1 MILRK
6 PYAFLIKNFKIIHL
20 ILSIIMIYVVYKM
33 GNISGFINDYINN
46 IANTRIATSY
56 IGGLIFLATIVII
69 GISVSLYILMKY
81 KNKPKLL
88 YLITS
93 ITYSIILIVL
103 FYLLLSFQTIEKEV
117 LDPKTIR
124 LLRDIVNIVKYPEYV
139 FIVIM
144 LVRTLGFDIKRFDF
158 KSDIEE
164 MNIDVSDNEEVELSV
179 GIDTEKIKTRGRRTI
194 REFKY
199 YVLENKVF
207 VYTIVGVILGIIVI
221 SLIVNINFINKVYK
235 EGDNINTSYFTMNI
249 VDSYIT
255 SKKDNG
261 DKIIDNDTSFVII
274 RMNVKSLY
282 DYKYTL
288 DTEDFLLVTGGNTYI
303 PVLKYYD
310 YFKLIGNGYKNQ
322 KLSYD
327 ETKTYILVYNI
338 PNSVLNKSKIIRYEE
353 GFEYVKKKFMANTK
367 KIRIKPENLDKQD
380 FEGDYKISNAI
391 DFNNS
396 LLKGSLKINS
406 YEIGSEFVYNYNY
419 CLKGNCSEMSSKI
432 NSNFDSILLKLDV
445 ESSIENYSNYEFTN
459 TFIKVKYKKDDKEY
473 TSDLDNKTP
482 TSATSTMYLDVDR
495 EIKDADSIWLEIN
508 IRNKSYKYI
517 IK

>member
-124 LLRDIVNIVKYPEYV
+124 LLRDIVNMVKYPEYV

-144 LVRTLGFDIKRFDF
+144 LVRSLGFDIKRFDF

-288 DTEDFLLVTGGNTYI
+288 DTEDFLLVTGVIHIYQ
-303 PVLKYYD
+303 Y
-310 YFKLIGNGYKNQ
+310 
-322 KLSYD
+322 
-327 ETKTYILVYNI
+327 
-338 PNSVLNKSKIIRYEE
+338 
-353 GFEYVKKKFMANTK
+353 
-367 KIRIKPENLDKQD
+367 
-380 FEGDYKISNAI
+380 
-391 DFNNS
+391 
-396 LLKGSLKINS
+396 
-406 YEIGSEFVYNYNY
+406 
-419 CLKGNCSEMSSKI
+419 
-432 NSNFDSILLKLDV
+432 
-445 ESSIENYSNYEFTN
+445 
-459 TFIKVKYKKDDKEY
+459 
-473 TSDLDNKTP
+473 
-482 TSATSTMYLDVDR
+482 
-495 EIKDADSIWLEIN
+495 
-508 IRNKSYKYI
+508 
-517 IK
+517 

>member
-124 LLRDIVNIVKYPEYV
+124 LLRDVVNIVKYPEYV

-235 EGDNINTSYFTMNI
+235 EGDNINTS
-249 VDSYIT
+249 
-255 SKKDNG
+255 
-261 DKIIDNDTSFVII
+261 
-274 RMNVKSLY
+274 
-282 DYKYTL
+282 
-288 DTEDFLLVTGGNTYI
+288 
-303 PVLKYYD
+303 
-310 YFKLIGNGYKNQ
+310 
-322 KLSYD
+322 
-327 ETKTYILVYNI
+327 
-338 PNSVLNKSKIIRYEE
+338 
-353 GFEYVKKKFMANTK
+353 
-367 KIRIKPENLDKQD
+367 
-380 FEGDYKISNAI
+380 
-391 DFNNS
+391 
-396 LLKGSLKINS
+396 
-406 YEIGSEFVYNYNY
+406 
-419 CLKGNCSEMSSKI
+419 
-432 NSNFDSILLKLDV
+432 
-445 ESSIENYSNYEFTN
+445 
-459 TFIKVKYKKDDKEY
+459 
-473 TSDLDNKTP
+473 
-482 TSATSTMYLDVDR
+482 
-495 EIKDADSIWLEIN
+495 
-508 IRNKSYKYI
+508 
-517 IK
+517 